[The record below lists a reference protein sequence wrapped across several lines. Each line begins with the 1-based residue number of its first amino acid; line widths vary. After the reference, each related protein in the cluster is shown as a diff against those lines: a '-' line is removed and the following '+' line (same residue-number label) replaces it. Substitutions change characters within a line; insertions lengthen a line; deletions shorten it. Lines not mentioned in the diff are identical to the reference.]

1 MSSITSPLPPPVT
14 TRRRARNAAQAGNPR
29 LKYPVVPPIL
39 EFTEPHA
46 VEVKEELR
54 ARFDNL
60 CEEAGWAPTA
70 AIRDELRILTKLDA
84 KWKQRDCEAAFFA
97 FVQHLDFVWMN
108 GYVLLGRKKFK
119 EGILCVWYRPIYSPT
134 DRRIE
139 FCYGPGKTVF
149 KPEGLPGRV
158 DKDKV
163 WPPFNKL
170 FDLTNLRRD
179 KQNLYLTGVWE
190 ILHKFKHMRGILDP
204 NGSEDDVSR
213 PGYSEL
219 PFLPGSTWLRQR
231 GVLWIDNSPKSQ
243 NTGMELRSRL
253 ESQSPDESNMEKP
266 DDEESDQRAN
276 TTLSAGMT
284 SSIDEPHSCSSSV
297 STGTDPTGSVSA
309 SSSSSIVHDRV
320 CGQKRK
326 PTDNPNNS
334 PIRKQVRA
342 SNDESETDSSLVTTK
357 SPAQILYQ
365 DHCQRFQWTPCEP
378 TLQELAGLLSSHDI
392 ELGDVEVAL
401 LAFAQYFDFIWE
413 NDSMFIGSRKAKG
426 CQKYERI
433 WYKAVYRDGE
443 LGIEWSVDAGKQ
455 PCSPPVGQMEIEY
468 FWPSFNEL
476 FDMKNLGSAM
486 YNQQNVY
493 IAGTYL
499 ILLRYP
505 ALRRYQEPGSGL
517 GIKLAP
523 HSEKLELPFLPASD
537 PVDEVQQLRTR
548 QLSSFS
554 EPLLTSVARPA
565 LSDQGRRSEA
575 GAQTL
580 TEMLDGRDTQRKIT
594 TMCRSTGGIYIAEPG
609 SKEYQSILADL
620 RNDQLS
626 EALAS
631 TPSEL
636 VQQPQD
642 QSPISGLVNHL
653 LQNIQLSSFVDTT
666 SNETKL
672 RIVAHLPA
680 NLFQP
685 PALGFSLVVW
695 LDMSPVLPSRDCI
708 IQELERIAMDSFNSQ
723 QRAAQQQNLVPA
735 QMHHAAVLAAP
746 VAQMVRQQT
755 NVSSDNNV
763 TVEQARELLR
773 GPRAKLVS
781 SGKDKDE
788 GLELFQFA
796 ITFPSAVAERLPL
809 DLKFT
814 PILSK
819 ETVPVNLTKSQAF
832 RALAE
837 YAREDEES

>member
-1 MSSITSPLPPPVT
+1 MT
-14 TRRRARNAAQAGNPR
+14 TRQRARNVAEPH
-29 LKYPVVPPIL
+29 LKYIVDPPVLDATQSQPIK
-39 EFTEPHA
+39 
-46 VEVKEELR
+46 VKESLR
-54 ARFDNL
+54 AKFDVL
-60 CEEAGWAPTA
+60 CEEAGWAPTV
-70 AIRDELRILTKLDA
+70 AIRNELIELTKLDTER
-84 KWKQRDCEAAFFA
+84 KQRDCEAALFA

-108 GYVLLGRKKFK
+108 GWVLLGRKKFK
-119 EGILCVWYRPIYSPT
+119 EGILCVWYRPLYLPRGRS
-134 DRRIE
+134 IE
-139 FCYGPGKTVF
+139 FSYGSARTIF
-149 KPEGLPGRV
+149 KPVELKDRV
-158 DKDKV
+158 DKDKI
-163 WPPFNKL
+163 WAPFNKL
-170 FDLTNLRRD
+170 FDLANLSRD
-179 KQNLYLTGVWE
+179 PQNLYLTGVYE
-190 ILHKFKHMRGILDP
+190 ILNKFTYMRGILNP
-204 NGSEDDVSR
+204 NGPKDAVLRSGHLE
-213 PGYSEL
+213 PPPL
-219 PFLPGSTWLRQR
+219 PFKLGSAWLKRQ
-231 GVLWIDNSPKSQ
+231 GVLWIDDSPKDG
-243 NTGMELRSRL
+243 NTVTARRSRSQ
-253 ESQSPDESNMEKP
+253 SQSPEELNMEIL
-266 DDEESDQRAN
+266 DDDESDQRAS
-276 TTLSAGMT
+276 TTLSAEKT
-284 SSIDEPHSCSSSV
+284 NSIDESRSGSSSV
-297 STGTDPTGSVSA
+297 SDGTELTGSVPA
-309 SSSSSIVHDRV
+309 RSSSSIAHDKVR
-320 CGQKRK
+320 GQKRK
-326 PTDNPNNS
+326 SAGNPNNS
-334 PIRKQVRA
+334 PIRKQARA
-342 SNDESETDSSLVTTK
+342 SSVEIETEPSLATQ
-357 SPAQILYQ
+357 SPAQVLYQ
-365 DHCQRFQWTPCEP
+365 NHCHQFQWTPDEL
-378 TLQELAGLLSSHDI
+378 TLQKLVGMLDSHDI
-392 ELGDVEVAL
+392 ELEDVEVAL
-401 LAFAQYFDFIWE
+401 LAFVQHFNFVWE
-413 NDSMFIGSRKAKG
+413 NDFMFVGSRKARG
-426 CQKYERI
+426 LQQYERI
-433 WYKAVYRDGE
+433 WYKAVYRDGGLRVE
-443 LGIEWSVDAGKQ
+443 YSVDAGKQ
-455 PCSPPVGQMEIEY
+455 PCSPSVEQSEIEY
-468 FWPSFNEL
+468 FWPSFNDL
-476 FDMKNLGSAM
+476 FDMANLGSAKD
-486 YNQQNVY
+486 NQQNVY

-523 HSEKLELPFLPASD
+523 RSEKLELPFLPTSD
-537 PVDEVQQLRTR
+537 PLDEVQQHRMR
-548 QLSSFS
+548 EFSSSS
-554 EPLLTSVARPA
+554 EPLLTSVAWPA

-575 GAQTL
+575 GAQIL

-685 PALGFSLVVW
+685 PALGFSPVVW
-695 LDMSPVLPSRDCI
+695 LDMSPVLPCRDCI

-763 TVEQARELLR
+763 TVEQAREFLR

-796 ITFPSAVAERLPL
+796 ITFSSAVAERPPL